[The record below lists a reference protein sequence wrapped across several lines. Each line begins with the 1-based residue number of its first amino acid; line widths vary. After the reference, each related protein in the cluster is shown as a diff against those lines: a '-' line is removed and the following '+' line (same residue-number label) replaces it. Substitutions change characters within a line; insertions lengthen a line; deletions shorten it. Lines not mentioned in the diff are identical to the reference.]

1 MPSIPTQ
8 ETVMLDLIALVVVG
22 YLAFRQFREKQA
34 RVSRLWVLP
43 ALALLF
49 SYTSIEH
56 DLFDTAWSPA
66 IIAGG
71 FVVGLIAGGI
81 RGAATR
87 LRVDTTAGLI
97 TVQGT
102 AVSVALWLALLAVKG
117 IADVA
122 LAGLGAEATA
132 AGVAT
137 GLVTAT
143 LLAFSLGAII
153 ATRVYYYW
161 RYSLAAADNIQL

>member
-8 ETVMLDLIALVVVG
+8 ETVLLDLIALIVVG
-22 YLAFRQFREKQA
+22 YLAFRQFREKQS

-49 SYTSIEH
+49 SYTSIQH
-56 DLFDTAWSPA
+56 DLFDTALSPA
-66 IIAGG
+66 IIGAG
-71 FVVGLIAGGI
+71 FVVGLIVGGV
-81 RGAATR
+81 RGAATK
-87 LRVDTTAGLI
+87 LKVDTTAGSI

-122 LAGLGAEATA
+122 LAGLGSEHTT

-161 RYSLAAADNIQL
+161 RYSLAAADHY

>member
-8 ETVMLDLIALVVVG
+8 ETVLLDVIALLVVG
-22 YLAFRQFREKQA
+22 FLAFRQFREKQA
-34 RVSRLWVLP
+34 RVSRLWLLP

-49 SYTSIEH
+49 SYTSIQH
-56 DLFDTAWSPA
+56 DLFDTQWSPT
-66 IIAGG
+66 IIGVG
-71 FVVGLIAGGI
+71 FAVGLVVGGI

-87 LRVDTTAGLI
+87 LKVDAAAGLI

-102 AVSVALWLALLAVKG
+102 PVSVALWLALLAVKG

-122 LAGLGAEATA
+122 LVGLGKENTL

-137 GLVTAT
+137 GLITAT
-143 LLAFSLGAII
+143 LLSFSIGAII
-153 ATRVYYYW
+153 ATRIYYYW
-161 RYSLAAADNIQL
+161 RYSLAAADL

>member
-8 ETVMLDLIALVVVG
+8 ETVMLDLIALIVVG
-22 YLAFRQFREKQA
+22 FLAFRQFREKQA
-34 RVSRLWVLP
+34 RVGRLWVLP

-56 DLFDTAWSPA
+56 DLFDTRWSPA
-66 IIAGG
+66 ISAVGV
-71 FVVGLIAGGI
+71 VVGRLVGGI

-87 LRVDTTAGLI
+87 MTVDPDAGLI
-97 TVQGT
+97 SVKGT
-102 AVSVALWLALLAVKG
+102 AVSVTLWLALLAVKG

-122 LAGLGAEATA
+122 LAGMGAAATT
-132 AGVAT
+132 AGIAT

-143 LLAFSLGAII
+143 LLSFSLGAII

-161 RYSLAAADNIQL
+161 RYSLAAADQF

>member
-8 ETVMLDLIALVVVG
+8 ETVMIDLIALILVG
-22 YLAFRQFREKQA
+22 YLAFRQFREKQSL
-34 RVSRLWVLP
+34 VSRLWVLP

-49 SYTSIEH
+49 SYTSIQH
-56 DLFDTAWSPA
+56 DLFDSALSPA
-66 IIAGG
+66 IIAAG
-71 FVVGLIAGGI
+71 FAVGLVLGGI
-81 RGAATR
+81 RGAFTK
-87 LRVDTTAGLI
+87 LTVDTTAGAI

-102 AVSVALWLALLAVKG
+102 VVSVVLWLALLAVKG

-122 LAGLGAEATA
+122 LAGTGQANTP
-132 AGVAT
+132 AGQAT

-143 LLAFSLGAII
+143 LLSFSLGAII

-161 RYSLAAADNIQL
+161 RYSLAAADL

>member
-8 ETVMLDLIALVVVG
+8 ETVLLDLVALIVVG
-22 YLAFRQFREKQA
+22 YLAFQQFREKQS

-49 SYTSIEH
+49 SYTSIQH
-56 DLFDTAWSPA
+56 DLFDTRWSPE
-66 IIAGG
+66 IIGAG
-71 FVVGLIAGGI
+71 FVVGLVVGGV

-87 LRVDTTAGLI
+87 LSVDTTAGLI
-97 TVQGT
+97 AVKGTV
-102 AVSVALWLALLAVKG
+102 VSVALWLALLAVKG

-122 LAGLGAEATA
+122 LAGLGTEQTK

-143 LLAFSLGAII
+143 LLSFSLGAII

-161 RYSLAAADNIQL
+161 RYSLAAADHL

>member
-1 MPSIPTQ
+1 MPAIPTQ
-8 ETVMLDLIALVVVG
+8 ETIMLDLIALVVVG
-22 YLAFRQFREKQA
+22 YLAMLQFRGKQT

-66 IIAGG
+66 IIGVG
-71 FVVGLIAGGI
+71 FVVGLILGGI
-81 RGAATR
+81 RGASTR
-87 LRVDTTAGLI
+87 LSVDTTAGLI
-97 TVQGT
+97 TVKGT

-117 IADVA
+117 LADFA
-122 LAGLGAEATA
+122 FFGLGQENSVAGIA
-132 AGVAT
+132 A

-161 RYSLAAADNIQL
+161 RYSLAAADRVRL